1 MGNIRISVIVAIA
14 VSVAVFMNS
23 SMAADPDKNSKESS
37 DVRTIIS
44 EDEATR
50 TIVVGVNKAKPLPS
64 SQPQTVII
72 SPDYNC
78 YAPYK
83 RPQPHRHEHHLPPQK

>member
-1 MGNIRISVIVAIA
+1 MGNIRISVIASIA
-14 VSVAVFMNS
+14 VSFAVFMNS
-23 SMAADPDKNSKESS
+23 SIAADPDKNSEPTS

-83 RPQPHRHEHHLPPQK
+83 RPQPHHHEHHLPPQE

>member
-1 MGNIRISVIVAIA
+1 MRISGIATFAISFA
-14 VSVAVFMNS
+14 MLMDPAL
-23 SMAADPDKNSKESS
+23 AADPDTRREETS

-44 EDEATR
+44 EDDATR

-83 RPQPHRHEHHLPPQK
+83 MPQHHHHEHHLPPQK